1 MDKTFIFDLDGT
13 LITLPI
19 DYDELREEMKKF
31 FNVDYDFFRIIQ
43 TAVSLS
49 EDNKNTLEEAFGI
62 ICEKEN
68 DAIKGIKINDHAKD
82 VLELVKSKGYNMALV
97 TLQCRKAA
105 EKILDIMEVKD
116 LFSHII
122 TRDESHD
129 RYEQI
134 MKTINFMNISEEN
147 TTMIGD
153 RLNDVECSL
162 RAGCKSVLIGKKYEI
177 KNERVVCFNKLD
189 ELLKADI
196 EKLHNK

>member
-1 MDKTFIFDLDGT
+1 
-13 LITLPI
+13 
-19 DYDELREEMKKF
+19 MKKF

-105 EKILDIMEVKD
+105 EKILDILEVKD

-177 KNERVVCFNKLD
+177 KNEREVCFNKLD

>member
-13 LITLPI
+13 LVTLPI
-19 DYDELREEMKKF
+19 NYDELRMEMKKF

-49 EDNKNTLEEAFGI
+49 KDDKNILEEAFEI

-82 VLELVKSKGYNMALV
+82 VLQLVKSKGCNMALV

-105 EKILDIMEVKD
+105 EKILEIMEVKD

-122 TRDESHD
+122 TRDESYD
-129 RYEQI
+129 RFEQI
-134 MKTINFMNISEEN
+134 MKIINDMSISGDN

-162 RAGCKSVLIGKKYEI
+162 RAGCKSVIIGKRHKI
-177 KNERVVCFNKLD
+177 KNERVVCFNTLD
-189 ELLKADI
+189 ELLKIDI
-196 EKLHNK
+196 ENLHNK

>member
-49 EDNKNTLEEAFGI
+49 KDNKNTLEEAFEI

-68 DAIKGIKINDHAKD
+68 NAIKGIKINDHAKD
-82 VLELVKSKGYNMALV
+82 VLQLVKSKGYNMALV

-105 EKILDIMEVKD
+105 EKILEKMEVW
-116 LFSHII
+116 
-122 TRDESHD
+122 
-129 RYEQI
+129 
-134 MKTINFMNISEEN
+134 
-147 TTMIGD
+147 
-153 RLNDVECSL
+153 
-162 RAGCKSVLIGKKYEI
+162 
-177 KNERVVCFNKLD
+177 
-189 ELLKADI
+189 
-196 EKLHNK
+196 